1 MTQSLTT
8 TNGQNEIME
17 RVLMAGDLGKLTA
30 EQRMSYYMR
39 TCESLG
45 LNPMTRPFEYIT
57 LNGKL
62 TLYARKDCTDQLR
75 SLRGVS
81 IGKPDI
87 QFQDTL
93 IIVSVEARD
102 ASGRTDSDIGVVNKS
117 DMRGDLS
124 NVLMKAVTKAK
135 RRVTLSI
142 CGLGMLDE
150 TEVESIPDAKPF
162 AEPAPVTPAISQ
174 PYTAEER
181 ATASAVLTWLDAN
194 PIASL
199 TPDKHGAYIKQ
210 AAAEIGCDLTGL
222 GLKGAW
228 DKLHKCALSIVQ
240 SPNLDA
246 IEPVEYAEAA
256 K

>member
-1 MTQSLTT
+1 MTNAIAT

-102 ASGRTDSDIGVVNKS
+102 KDGRTDSDIGVVNKS

-150 TEVESIPDAKPF
+150 TEVETIPDAKPF
-162 AEPAPVTPAISQ
+162 TEVPEWKVEMVDMGKAAGELIPLSK
-174 PYTAEER
+174 
-181 ATASAVLTWLDAN
+181 
-194 PIASL
+194 
-199 TPDKHGAYIKQ
+199 PDIDCEA
-210 AAAEIGCDLTGL
+210 GL
-222 GLKGAW
+222 GR
-228 DKLHKCALSIVQ
+228 SICQ
-240 SPNLDA
+240 PSA
-246 IEPVEYAEAA
+246 RM
-256 K
+256 